1 MKIAL
6 ISRPLPPSPSG
17 QAMMLYRLL
26 KDVDPG
32 KYVLITGQSSDHA
45 TEETSYSQRLPGKYF
60 YLSTER
66 EYRQQFATLYQDSVN
81 ITLGTYRRARQ
92 IARIIRDEKCDA
104 VVSCSSG
111 DDRIDVPSGLV
122 AGRLAHV
129 PFYVYLFDTY
139 SHMWIQPRSQ
149 FIGRW
154 LEPFIL
160 KRAAGVITT
169 NDFVQQMLRERY
181 GVESV
186 VIHNPCDLTAY
197 ERPLT
202 EAEKA
207 EPPDDDVRIVFTGSV
222 FEAHFEA
229 FRNLIEALRRIGRPE
244 IKVHIYTA
252 QPAFLLE
259 RAKVTGPVVI
269 HQHETV
275 FAMPGIQRRAAILF
289 LPLAFNTPYPELIRV
304 SSPSKIGEYLAAGR
318 PILVHAPPDSFI
330 ATYFRRHECGLVVDR
345 NDPGAVAEAVEKLLA
360 DKELQQRLIAN
371 AWERVHADFS
381 LPAAREKFAQFM
393 KFDEL
398 GEERE

>member
-1 MKIAL
+1 MKIAV

-32 KYVLITGQSSDHA
+32 KYCLISGQSSDHA
-45 TEETSYSQRLPGKYF
+45 ADETNYSQRLPGKYF
-60 YLSTER
+60 YLSTEH

-81 ITLGTYRRARQ
+81 ISLGTFLRARQ
-92 IARIIRDEKCDA
+92 IARIVKDEKCDA

-111 DDRIDVPSGLV
+111 DDRLDVPSGLW
-122 AGRLAHV
+122 ASRLAGV

-160 KRAAGVITT
+160 KRASGVITT

-186 VIHNPCDLTAY
+186 VIHNPCDLDAY
-197 ERPLT
+197 QRPLAGS
-202 EAEKA
+202 EER
-207 EPPDDDVRIVFTGSV
+207 DGQVRIVYTGSV

-229 FRNLIEALRRIGRPE
+229 FRNLIEALRQIGRPE
-244 IKVHIYTA
+244 IKAHIYTA

-259 RAKVTGPVVI
+259 RSGVSGPVVI

-275 FAMPGIQRRAAILF
+275 FAMPAIQRRAGMLF
-289 LPLAFNTPYPELIRV
+289 LPLSFNTPYPELIRV

-345 NDPGAVAEAVEKLLA
+345 NDPRALAEAVQRLLA
-360 DKELQQRLIAN
+360 DKDLQRRLIAN
-371 AWERVHADFS
+371 AWERVQADFS
-381 LPAAREKFAQFM
+381 LPAARAKFSQFM
-393 KFDEL
+393 KFDEP
-398 GEERE
+398 G

>member
-1 MKIAL
+1 
-6 ISRPLPPSPSG
+6 
-17 QAMMLYRLL
+17 
-26 KDVDPG
+26 
-32 KYVLITGQSSDHA
+32 
-45 TEETSYSQRLPGKYF
+45 
-60 YLSTER
+60 
-66 EYRQQFATLYQDSVN
+66 
-81 ITLGTYRRARQ
+81 
-92 IARIIRDEKCDA
+92 
-104 VVSCSSG
+104 
-111 DDRIDVPSGLV
+111 
-122 AGRLAHV
+122 
-129 PFYVYLFDTY
+129 
-139 SHMWIQPRSQ
+139 MWIQPRSR

-186 VIHNPCDLTAY
+186 VIHNPCDLDAY
-197 ERPLT
+197 ERPL
-202 EAEKA
+202 AESENA
-207 EPPDDDVRIVFTGSV
+207 EQPANDVRIVFTGSV

-259 RAKVTGPVVI
+259 RAQVTGPVVI
-269 HQHETV
+269 HQHEPV

-289 LPLAFNTPYPELIRV
+289 LPLSFNTPYPDLIRV
-304 SSPSKIGEYLAAGR
+304 SSPSKLGEYLAAGR

-345 NDPGAVAEAVEKLLA
+345 NDPGAVAEAVERLLA
-360 DKELQQRLIAN
+360 DRELQQRLIAN
-371 AWERVHADFS
+371 AWQRVQADFS

-393 KFDEL
+393 KFDEP